1 MRNIKVMGMSEIKQ
15 MRHLLEEMVEAA
27 DEGDKDRVIELDSS
41 YEALE
46 HQVYGKDFENPL
58 RLQYDNCRQSCVMSV
73 GGILKGVLKDQHDK
87 LVADAKERLSKI
99 PEPED

>member
-1 MRNIKVMGMSEIKQ
+1 MSEIKR

-27 DEGDKDRVIELDSS
+27 DVGDVGRVAELSKSYNALLPKDYL
-41 YEALE
+41 
-46 HQVYGKDFENPL
+46 GNPL
-58 RLQYDNCRQSCVMSV
+58 YSEYDLCAGACVASV
-73 GGILKGVLKDQHDK
+73 GVLKDQHDK